1 MLPVMYLMIIEN
13 LDKII
18 GLAGVCIGIE
28 IIAGLIAMFI
38 IVYIRNPY
46 IAGVIGSLS
55 SISMSSALIFMFLRR
70 EPN

>member
-1 MLPVMYLMIIEN
+1 MIIDN

-18 GLAGVCIGIE
+18 GLVGVCIGIE
-28 IIAGLIAMFI
+28 IIAGLIAIFAI
-38 IVYIRNPY
+38 IYIRNPY

-55 SISMSSALIFMFLRR
+55 SMSMSSALILLFLRR